1 MNLTEFHK
9 EIKGYTQDRQPGIQK
24 DMNPQPITEMEGYKS
39 GGKLQGKIAL
49 VTGEIRG
56 LVALLRYY
64 MPKKGQMWRL
74 VISMNTKMLKR

>member
-39 GGKLQGKIAL
+39 GGKLQGKNCI
-49 VTGEIRG
+49 GYWEIRDWSLCCG
-56 LVALLRYY
+56 IICQRRGRCGDWLFR
-64 MPKKGQMWRL
+64 
-74 VISMNTKMLKR
+74 